1 VVAILQS
8 VREPAEV
15 PGFARAHRRRFVAQ
29 LCDFLRFPSVS
40 ASPRSPAV
48 RDCASWLAQH
58 ARSIG
63 LEDVGII
70 ETPGAPVVFA
80 GWRHARPGKPTV
92 LIYGHYDVQPPDPLD
107 AWRSPPFEPAIRG
120 DNLYA
125 RGASDDK
132 GQLFTHLK
140 ACESWF
146 RSNGRLPVNVKCIF
160 EGEEEVGSTHFRG
173 VLERNRT
180 KLAADVAV
188 ISDTQIAG
196 PLSPA
201 LTCSLRGTL
210 SLELM
215 VEGPRRDLHS
225 GSFGGAVLNPIQAL
239 SEILC
244 GLHDR
249 AGRVNIPGFYDTV
262 TPPSDLG
269 CEGGK
274 ASAADFLQR
283 AGVRSG
289 WGETG
294 FTLEERA
301 TARPALT
308 INGIRGGY
316 QGSGGKGIIPSSATA
331 KLSFRLVPDQDPA
344 EIDQLFREHVSR
356 IAPRSVRVGVK
367 TLAMSAPVVVS
378 GQSPFLRAAVRA
390 YERGFGTAPLM
401 QRSGGTIPVVNLFGE
416 VLGIPTLLMGFALPD
431 DGAHGPNEK
440 IHLPT
445 FFRGIE
451 TSIHFLQAMEDVR

>member
-1 VVAILQS
+1 MHTFAQPARSYAQS
-8 VREPAEV
+8 
-15 PGFARAHRRRFVAQ
+15 HHRRFVAE

-40 ASPRSPAV
+40 AVPKSPSI
-48 RDCASWLAQH
+48 RDCGSWLAQH
-58 ARSIG
+58 ARNIG
-63 LEDVGII
+63 FEDAGII
-70 ETPGAPVVFA
+70 PTPGAPVVSA
-80 GWRHARPGKPTV
+80 GWRHARTVKPTV

-146 RSNGRLPVNVKCIF
+146 RSTGTLPVNVKCVF
-160 EGEEEVGSTHFRG
+160 EGEEEVGSTHFRQ
-173 VLERNRT
+173 VLERNRRE
-180 KLAADVAV
+180 LAADVAV

-196 PLSPA
+196 ALSPA

-210 SLELM
+210 SLELR

-239 SEILC
+239 SDILS
-244 GLHDR
+244 GLHDG
-249 AGRVNIPGFYDTV
+249 AGRVNIPGFYDAV
-262 TPPSDLG
+262 IPPADLG
-269 CEGGK
+269 CAGGT
-274 ASAADFLQR
+274 ASAADFLKR
-283 AGVRSG
+283 AGVRCG
-289 WGETG
+289 WGEPG

-308 INGIRGGY
+308 VNGIRGGY
-316 QGSGGKGIIPSSATA
+316 QGPGGKGIIPSSARA

-344 EIDQLFREHVSR
+344 EIDHRFREHVGR
-356 IAPRSVRVGVK
+356 IAPRAVRVSVR

-378 GQSPFLRAAVRA
+378 KHSPFLRAAARA
-390 YERGFGTAPLM
+390 YKRGFGAEPVM
-401 QRSGGTIPVVNLFGE
+401 QRSGGTIPVVNFFRE
-416 VLGIPTLLMGFALPD
+416 VLGIPTVLMGFALPD

-440 IHLPT
+440 IDLPT

-451 TSIHFLQAMEDVR
+451 TSIYFLEEMGNLQ